1 MRMTVYY
8 IKCTLAMSAF
18 TLMLLSG
25 FAVSGAFIWMTAHL
39 MMELKEIYQGWALG
53 GWLLGMTAISCLP
66 AVVIMIG
73 ALDLCD
79 LMLPRKPRRRRSN
92 PFTQR

>member
-1 MRMTVYY
+1 MQIVYYY

-25 FAVSGAFIWMTAHL
+25 FAVSGAFIWMTAHI
-39 MMELKEIYQGWALG
+39 MMELKEIVQGVELG
-53 GWLLGMTAISCLP
+53 AWLIGMTAISSLP
-66 AVVIMIG
+66 AIVIMVG

-79 LMLPRKPRRRRSN
+79 LMMPRKPRRKRSN